1 MYKVLIVDDEN
12 LVRVAFR
19 TIVDYERHGF
29 TVSGTAADGI
39 EALKICKIEHPDLII
54 TDIKMPHMDGLTLI
68 EKLKEQNFDGQIILV
83 SNYDDF
89 DLVRKGLVMGV
100 MDYVLK
106 LTIGEDQMA
115 GLLDKVRK
123 KLDETAKTRIS
134 REQTQEALDRLR
146 QQEQVSVWK
155 KLLLSTQLVPQDI
168 PQELIQDGPLNL
180 FVVKIVQYGSAM
192 SVGSQTDVN
201 LVEYAVM
208 NIGSEILTKT
218 NCIGGLGG
226 GDFFFACPANV
237 LPSPEFTAQTLSSM
251 LNKYLNLTDVV
262 YYALNLDSCSA
273 LYDAIKGYSAL
284 EDRIYYCE
292 VSHAECLISSGN
304 SGTWEMNLT
313 DFADQLSE
321 QLRKGNREEIQ
332 KLVQQQNRYCLEH
345 QVSKKEVLV
354 KWTAVLMQLREQ
366 MEGSVSGDLLGDAEA
381 TPMHVVTQTELQG
394 YLMQLFDRILDSM
407 QPVQPGLAGA
417 QEVSKVL
424 NYIHSHIN
432 ERIQLAQLAQLVNF
446 NETYLCTVFRA
457 HTGTS
462 IINYINQTKIE
473 HAAAELRSTKRQIKE
488 IASDLGFSDQF
499 YFNKMFRKYYDISP
513 SQYRKKNEHPTNIQ

>member
-19 TIVDYERHGF
+19 TIVDYEKHDF
-29 TVSGTAADGI
+29 TVCGTAADGI
-39 EALKICKIEHPDLII
+39 EALKVCEIEHPDLII
-54 TDIKMPHMDGLTLI
+54 TDIKMPHMDGLTMI

-106 LTIGEDQMA
+106 LNVGEDQIA
-115 GLLDKVRK
+115 GLLDKVHM
-123 KLDETAKTRIS
+123 KLDETAKYRKS
-134 REQTQEALDRLR
+134 REQTKEALERLR

-155 KLLLSTQLVPQDI
+155 KLLLSTQLVPRDI
-168 PQELIQDGPLNL
+168 PQDLIRDGPMNL
-180 FVVKIVQYGSAM
+180 FVVKIVQYGSTITI
-192 SVGSQTDVN
+192 GSQTDVN

-208 NIGSEILTKT
+208 NIGNEILTKT

-237 LPSPEFTAQTLSSM
+237 LPSPEFAAQTLSSM

-262 YYALNLDSCSA
+262 YYAVNLDSCHV
-273 LYDAIKGYSAL
+273 LYEAIKGYSTL

-292 VSHAECLISSGN
+292 ASHAEHLIPSIKP
-304 SGTWEMNLT
+304 GTWEINLT
-313 DFADQLSE
+313 DFAEQLNE
-321 QLRKGNREEIQ
+321 YLRKGNRKEIHN
-332 KLVQQQNRYCLEH
+332 LVQQQNRYCLEH
-345 QVSKKEVLV
+345 QVSKKEVIV
-354 KWTAVLMQLREQ
+354 KWTAILMQVREQ
-366 MEGSVSGDLLGDAEA
+366 VEGTVSGDHLGDAEETLMQA
-381 TPMHVVTQTELQG
+381 GTHTELQG
-394 YLMQLFDRILDSM
+394 HLIKLFDRILDSM
-407 QPVQPGLAGA
+407 QPVQPGLPGE

-432 ERIQLAQLAQLVNF
+432 ERIQLIQLAQLVNF
-446 NETYLCTVFRA
+446 NETYLCTIFRA

-473 HAAAELRSTKRQIKE
+473 HAAVELRSTKHQIKE

-499 YFNKMFRKYYDISP
+499 YFNKMFRKYYGISP
-513 SQYRKKNEHPTNIQ
+513 SQYRRKNEYPTKIQ